1 MKSPLPPSLSSVPG
15 ARQPPE
21 TQSQA
26 VWGLR
31 NTRDGGCAKNR
42 LRELKDELGL
52 VERERERS
60 SRMGGGG
67 TTEPRSKVFAKE
79 KAAPYLLEQ
88 GPQTKLDLAH
98 PPQCLKCR
106 HS

>member
-1 MKSPLPPSLSSVPG
+1 MKSPLPPFLSSVPG

-21 TQSQA
+21 TQSLA

-31 NTRDGGCAKNR
+31 NTRDRGCAENR
-42 LRELKDELGL
+42 LRELGL
-52 VERERERS
+52 VERERERERG

-67 TTEPRSKVFAKE
+67 PTEPRSKVFAKE
-79 KAAPYLLEQ
+79 KAAPYLLDQ

-98 PPQCLKCR
+98 LPQCLKCR
-106 HS
+106 H